1 MERVCFKDSHKGER
15 NFPLGPGEGLHK
27 CAAGEEGREAGTWW
41 GGAPLVALA
50 GLGEAREVAVLS
62 RSVQS
67 AGTGICVAW
76 GHSC

>member
-1 MERVCFKDSHKGER
+1 MERVCFKDSHKGKEIFHWVLVWAST
-15 NFPLGPGEGLHK
+15 NVL
-27 CAAGEEGREAGTWW
+27 AGEEGGEAGAWR
-41 GGAPLVALA
+41 GEAPLVGLA

-67 AGTGICVAW
+67 AGTGICVAR